1 MGLGSSSQT
10 MMGGWHGLPLDKP
23 VTRVKETAIMVR
35 SMLKGEKSEFDLETM
50 SSHGYRQYP
59 MDNPPPIYIAALRS
73 NMIEMAAEVGDGVI
87 FNLWPKRALAKMM
100 EHVKIGAKRAGKDW
114 RDVEIVNRAMVL
126 VTDDKAE
133 ARNRFRG
140 AFAPYYATPVYNKF
154 LAWAGY
160 EDAAETITEG
170 WAAKDRAKTG
180 GALTDALIDEVAIIG
195 SEDECRAR
203 IREDAAGGIH
213 THIIAPLAG
222 SNAAES
228 MRTFKAFTPD
238 QFSF

>member
-1 MGLGSSSQT
+1 M
-10 MMGGWHGLPLDKP
+10 
-23 VTRVKETAIMVR
+23 E
-35 SMLKGEKSEFDLETM
+35 
-50 SSHGYRQYP
+50 
-59 MDNPPPIYIAALRS
+59 NPPPIYIAALRS
-73 NMIEMAAEVGDGVI
+73 GMIEMAAEVGDGVI
-87 FNLWPKRALAKMM
+87 FNLWPKRALPKMI

>member
-1 MGLGSSSQT
+1 
-10 MMGGWHGLPLDKP
+10 
-23 VTRVKETAIMVR
+23 
-35 SMLKGEKSEFDLETM
+35 
-50 SSHGYRQYP
+50 
-59 MDNPPPIYIAALRS
+59 
-73 NMIEMAAEVGDGVI
+73 
-87 FNLWPKRALAKMM
+87 
-100 EHVKIGAKRAGKDW
+100 
-114 RDVEIVNRAMVL
+114 MVL

-160 EDAAETITEG
+160 EDAAETINEG

-222 SNAAES
+222 SNAAEA

>member
-1 MGLGSSSQT
+1 
-10 MMGGWHGLPLDKP
+10 
-23 VTRVKETAIMVR
+23 
-35 SMLKGEKSEFDLETM
+35 
-50 SSHGYRQYP
+50 
-59 MDNPPPIYIAALRS
+59 
-73 NMIEMAAEVGDGVI
+73 VI
-87 FNLWPKRALAKMM
+87 FNLWPKRALPKMI
-100 EHVKIGAKRAGKDW
+100 EHVKIGAKKAGKDW
-114 RDVEIVNRAMVL
+114 REIEIVNRAMVL

-160 EDAAETITEG
+160 QEAADTINEG

-195 SEDECRAR
+195 NEAECRAR
-203 IREDAAGGIH
+203 IKEDAAGGIH

-222 SNAAES
+222 SNGADV

-238 QFSF
+238 NFSF